1 LITFELVV
9 LGFISGFTIFLGLPV
24 AILKQVSARIK
35 GFLNAI
41 TIGVLI
47 YILLEVLPTAKSYV
61 ENSLIQQAGTV
72 LPFEYIF
79 ALIAGVL
86 IGIFGLVGY
95 ERQFVRIRQKRA
107 LSSSGSL
114 GTMQN
119 KSMNLGEAEAR
130 GSQALTTQAQT
141 QSTFQIDDA
150 KRIALS
156 IAIGIG
162 VHNFTEGLA
171 IGQAYSSTLI
181 ALSYFLVIGFAIH
194 NTTEGFGIAA
204 PMAGFRPSMSYLA
217 LLGVIGGGP
226 TLVGAIVG
234 GAWSANFLLLT
245 FILAAAAGAL
255 IYVMSGMFYVARRQT
270 SNELFMLGLFI
281 GFLVAFGTDMWL
293 VTMGM

>member
-1 LITFELVV
+1 MITLELAV

-24 AILKQVSARIK
+24 AIVKQVSARVK

-47 YILLEVLPTAKSYV
+47 YILLEVLPTAKQYV
-61 ENSLIQQAGTV
+61 ETALIQSAGTAI
-72 LPFEYIF
+72 PFEYIF
-79 ALIAGVL
+79 ALIIGLV

-95 ERQFVRIRQKRA
+95 ERHFIRLRQKRIG
-107 LSSSGSL
+107 SSSGSEVPAL
-114 GTMQN
+114 S
-119 KSMNLGEAEAR
+119 KSLSLGEAEAR
-130 GSQALTTQAQT
+130 GSQTLTTQTAQP
-141 QSTFQIDDA
+141 TFPA
-150 KRIALS
+150 EEARHIALS

-171 IGQAYSSTLI
+171 IGQAYSSALF

-204 PMAGFRPSMSYLA
+204 PMAGFRPTLSYLA
-217 LLGVIGGGP
+217 TLGLIGGGP

-234 GAWSANFLLLT
+234 GAWPGNPLLLT
-245 FILAAAAGAL
+245 FILAAASGAL
-255 IYVMSGMFYVARRQT
+255 IYVMSGMFYVSRRQT

-281 GFLVAFGTDMWL
+281 GFLIAFATDMWL